1 MGTGTATEWN
11 VAVGSGLLRL
21 AAGAS
26 LLRFRGQAIKWSGG
40 DPSDPTLRALFTY
53 WGVRDLTVGLS
64 TLVATRPGR
73 DVPRQVLVQGA
84 ADASDG
90 ALVIAAMRR
99 GLFPRTRGIGLVGLC
114 WGTAAADVA
123 VAWRVLRGL

>member
-1 MGTGTATEWN
+1 VSTGTATEWD

-21 AAGAS
+21 AAGAA
-26 LLRFRGQAIKWSGG
+26 LLRFRGRAITWSGG
-40 DPSDPTLRALFTY
+40 DPKDPALRALFTY

-64 TLVATRPGR
+64 TLTATRPGR
-73 DVPRQVLVQGA
+73 DVPRQVMVQAA

-90 ALVIAAMRR
+90 GLVIAAMSR

-114 WGTAAADVA
+114 WGTAAADLA
-123 VAWRVLRGL
+123 VAWRLKRGL